1 VLLAEVQP
9 QPMATLRRSVLIDEI
24 GEENLCASMEEALAR
39 AHEELEVSRLLGDGG
54 SKREAVA

>member
-1 VLLAEVQP
+1 
-9 QPMATLRRSVLIDEI
+9 MATLRRSVLIDEI